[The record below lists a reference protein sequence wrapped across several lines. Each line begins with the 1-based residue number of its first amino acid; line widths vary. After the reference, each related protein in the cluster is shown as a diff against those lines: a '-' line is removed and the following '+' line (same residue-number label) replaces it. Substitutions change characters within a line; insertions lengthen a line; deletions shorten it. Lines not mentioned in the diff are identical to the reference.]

1 MILRC
6 HKPQSKSY
14 ESYGARGISVCQE
27 WRDSFETFSD
37 WAIENGWKPGLTI
50 ERRDVNSGYSPYNC
64 SFVTRREQNYNLQN
78 SIYIT
83 IDGVSKSLPEWCDIF
98 GIKYGMAANR
108 IKRGE
113 TDPKKIF
120 FNGNTRDYGRRIV
133 QLTICGDVVQ
143 IYKNAREAADAIG
156 ISLSSIHN
164 CCKGRCLTSGGY
176 VWQYKFI
183 KE

>member
-6 HKPQSKSY
+6 YEPQSKSY

-27 WRDSFETFSD
+27 WRDSFEAFSD
-37 WAIENGWKPGLTI
+37 WAVENGWKPGLTI
-50 ERRDVNSGYSPYNC
+50 ERHDVNSGYSPYNC

-98 GIKYGMAANR
+98 GVKRGMVANR
-108 IKRGE
+108 INRGE

-120 FNGNTRDYGRRIV
+120 FNGDIRDYGRRII
-133 QLTICGDVVQ
+133 QLTVGGDVIK
-143 IYKNAREAADAIG
+143 IYKNAREASDASG
-156 ISLSSIHN
+156 ISLSAIHN